1 MLWESG
7 VNLML
12 LDERV
17 LFPSPVLGGLARMV
31 LSRRMPDVSVRG
43 LYSRGHNNIVIAV
56 TRNAISFELS
66 VRFKVDRKGYAFVTS
81 MHRRVR
87 TWDGFGGMQDE
98 GRVFL
103 FDEPDDRIVLRTS
116 RYAYRS
122 FWETGLK
129 DEWDREKAAVARQK
143 INRALD
149 AGGFAETFIAI
160 LPNKQTTT
168 VLPLQDLNRVIAPA
182 A

>member
-7 VNLML
+7 VNLMM

-17 LFPSPVLGGLARMV
+17 LFPSPMLGGLARMV
-31 LSRRMPDVSVRG
+31 LARHMPDVAVRG
-43 LYSRGHNNIVIAV
+43 LLNRGHNNIAISVIRNAV
-56 TRNAISFELS
+56 TFDLG
-66 VRFKVDRKGYAFVTS
+66 VRFKIDRKGYAFVTS

-87 TWDGFGGMQDE
+87 TGDAFGGMQDE
-98 GRVFL
+98 SRIFL
-103 FDEPDDRIVLRTS
+103 QDEPSDRILLMTS

-129 DEWDREKAAVARQK
+129 GEWNWEKAALARQK
-143 INRALD
+143 INRDLD
-149 AGGFAETFIAI
+149 AGGYTETFIAI
-160 LPNKQTTT
+160 LPSKRTTT
-168 VLPLQDLNRVIAPA
+168 VLPLHDLNRVTKPA

>member
-1 MLWESG
+1 MIWESG
-7 VNLML
+7 VNLMM

-31 LSRRMPDVSVRG
+31 LARRMPDVAVLDLR
-43 LYSRGHNNIVIAV
+43 SRGHNSIVIAV
-56 TRNAISFELS
+56 TRNAVSFELS

-81 MHRRVR
+81 MHRRIR
-87 TWDGFGGMQDE
+87 TCDGFGGMQDDN
-98 GRVFL
+98 RFFL
-103 FDEPDDRIVLRTS
+103 TDEPDDRIVLRTS

-129 DEWDREKAAVARQK
+129 DEWNWEKAAAARQK

-149 AGGFAETFIAI
+149 AGGFAKTFIAI
-160 LPNKQTTT
+160 LPSKQTTT
-168 VLPLQDLNRVIAPA
+168 VLPLTTSAGS
-182 A
+182 